1 MIIKIFT
8 LVIFLMILF
17 SCTVSTAYSQ
27 DLPKGV
33 IQLKPDDIKWID
45 APPPLPAGSKL
56 AVLEGNPKQVGI
68 FTIRAM
74 FPPYFK
80 IAAHNHASDERVT
93 VISGAVYIGFGD
105 KMDTTVAKKFTEG
118 CYYLNPAGVNHYV
131 FTQGE
136 GCVIQITDLGP
147 WTINYFEEK

>member
-1 MIIKIFT
+1 MRKII
-8 LVIFLMILF
+8 IL
-17 SCTVSTAYSQ
+17 TVLDLSLISAYSQ
-27 DLPKGV
+27 DLPKGA

-45 APPPLPAGSKL
+45 APSPLPPGSKL
-56 AVLEGNPKQVGI
+56 AVLEGNPKQEGL

-93 VISGAVYIGFGD
+93 VISGAVYVGFGD
-105 KMDTTVAKKFTEG
+105 KMDTTVANKFTEG
-118 CYYLNPAGVNHYV
+118 CYYLNPAGANHYV

-136 GCVIQITDLGP
+136 GCVIQITGLGP
-147 WTINYFEEK
+147 WTINYFRETQIEK